1 MRIINWLCVYPII
14 TDIRL
19 WFSVGLCITNA
30 QHWDSLEQ
38 HCQTIL
44 EQGVCDLAHSFFYMA
59 LGKISCFMFN
69 MVKSLAIKSYHS
81 QKYSYKKQISML
93 YLQEAYEY
101 DHIEN
106 ILLGIAMFTVQQL
119 VELSN
124 QVTFWIIALICKFL
138 GNYAPLWVL
147 FGK

>member
-1 MRIINWLCVYPII
+1 
-14 TDIRL
+14 
-19 WFSVGLCITNA
+19 
-30 QHWDSLEQ
+30 
-38 HCQTIL
+38 
-44 EQGVCDLAHSFFYMA
+44 
-59 LGKISCFMFN
+59 
-69 MVKSLAIKSYHS
+69 
-81 QKYSYKKQISML
+81 ML

-138 GNYAPLWVL
+138 GDVHTSFW
-147 FGK
+147 GKKKENNVYW